1 MAITFVISQVASNCH
16 MAAKGRV
23 QASMWVAAVPMQVLG
38 GLDADVGDG
47 RDGPMVTRVTGV
59 IKSALVVVQASGA
72 AASRKRTKPA
82 QTSAQASDFHWGW
95 RQRHAECDLGKTGR
109 GAPTRQN
116 ATSRRS

>member
-1 MAITFVISQVASNCH
+1 
-16 MAAKGRV
+16 
-23 QASMWVAAVPMQVLG
+23 MWVAAVPMQVLG

-47 RDGPMVTRVTGV
+47 RDGPMVTRATGV
-59 IKSALVVVQASGA
+59 IKSALIVVQASGA

-82 QTSAQASDFHWGW
+82 QTSAQASVFHRGW
-95 RQRHAECDLGKTGR
+95 RHAECDLGKTGR